1 MRFGPESAD
10 NFSMKLLMTALLA
23 VLAASPASAYK
34 ILYAEQ
40 WYKLVHRHLYEDPDS
55 AMENIYY
62 LERALRSDFANPLN
76 ALTPIKDQKEWERYR
91 ALFRMHVNL
100 LLVQQTLILAT
111 NYDKQQAYFYNYP
124 WKYANLDSLNKA
136 ETIYK
141 TAFGYWN
148 DAKTFAAQADNTPPI
163 FFENLQYWIDEQDR
177 ITTGDLDYQKIIQKQ
192 LDRLESVRKAFQ
204 AMGPQTY

>member
-1 MRFGPESAD
+1 
-10 NFSMKLLMTALLA
+10 MKRLLALALL
-23 VLAASPASAYK
+23 VLAASPVSAYK

-55 AMENIYY
+55 VMENIYY

-76 ALTPIKDQKEWERYR
+76 ALTPIQNAQEWERYR

-100 LLVQQTLILAT
+100 LLVQQTLVLAS
-111 NYDKQQAYFYNYP
+111 NYDRQQAYFYNYP
-124 WKYANLDSLNKA
+124 WKFANLDSLTKA
-136 ETIYK
+136 EVIYK

-148 DAKTFAAQADNTPPI
+148 DAKTFAAQAENKPPMY
-163 FFENLQYWIDEQDR
+163 FENIQYWIDEQDR
-177 ITTGDLDYQKIIQKQ
+177 IATGDLDYQKIIQKQ
-192 LDRLESVRKAFQ
+192 LDRLADVRAKFQ

>member
-1 MRFGPESAD
+1 
-10 NFSMKLLMTALLA
+10 MKRLLA
-23 VLAASPASAYK
+23 LTLLVLAAIPLPAYK

-40 WYKLVHRHLYEDPDS
+40 WYKLVHRHLYEDPDA

-76 ALTPIKDQKEWERYR
+76 ALTPIKDEKEWERYR

-100 LLVQQTLILAT
+100 LLIQQTLALAV
-111 NYDKQQAYFYNYP
+111 NYDRQQAYFYNYP
-124 WKYANLDSLNKA
+124 WKAANLDSLDKA
-136 ETIYK
+136 ESIYK
-141 TAFGYWN
+141 VAFGYWN
-148 DAKTFAAQADNTPPI
+148 EAKTYAAQAENKPPI
-163 FFENLQYWIDEQDR
+163 FFENLQFWIDEQDR

-192 LDRLESVRKAFQ
+192 LDRIASLRAKFQ

>member
-1 MRFGPESAD
+1 
-10 NFSMKLLMTALLA
+10 MKRLLA
-23 VLAASPASAYK
+23 LILLVLAAVPVSAYK

-40 WYKLVHRHLYEDPDS
+40 WYKLVHRHLYEDPDA

-62 LERALRSDFANPLN
+62 LERALRADFANPLN
-76 ALTPIKDQKEWERYR
+76 ALTPIKDEKEWERYR

-100 LLVQQTLILAT
+100 LLVQQTLALAV
-111 NYDKQQAYFYNYP
+111 NYDKMQAYFYNYP
-124 WKYANLDSLNKA
+124 WKAANLDSLNKA
-136 ETIYK
+136 EAIYK

-148 DAKTFAAQADNTPPI
+148 DAKTFAAQAENKPPMY
-163 FFENLQYWIDEQDR
+163 FENIQFWIDEQDR

-192 LDRLESVRKAFQ
+192 LDRLAAVRAKFQ